1 MNEENCLLSVKH
13 MIFDIIR
20 NEHNGKERRHLCRM
34 QGEVLAYVD
43 GKLYIFYL
51 ENKHMLV
58 ILRKLLRITKVYV
71 FFIDSFTNTINTF

>member
-1 MNEENCLLSVKH
+1 MTLRKLFLPINHL
-13 MIFDIIR
+13 IFDFIR